1 MRSITRSTFV
11 GSWPISASRKME
23 DGAFQV
29 GLVLLDL
36 AKSADAFVGDD
47 ANDGVLAD
55 DGAFEDGDLHVGL
68 GLI

>member
-1 MRSITRSTFV
+1 MQD
-11 GSWPISASRKME
+11 E
-23 DGAFQV
+23 AFQV

-36 AKSADAFVGDD
+36 AKSADVFVGDD

-55 DGAFEDGDLHVGL
+55 DGASEDGDL